1 MASRRGASAAWR
13 RSGIFRADLTDLHD
27 AEIEF
32 LQFNERGKLLVQRI
46 LSINAG
52 ALKGSGTG
60 PDWWA
65 H

>member
-1 MASRRGASAAWR
+1 METFGDFSSD
-13 RSGIFRADLTDLHD
+13 FTDLHD

-46 LSINAG
+46 LFINAG

>member
-1 MASRRGASAAWR
+1 METFGYFS
-13 RSGIFRADLTDLHD
+13 ADLIDLHD
-27 AEIEF
+27 SEIEF
-32 LQFNERGKLLVQRI
+32 LQFNKRGKLLVQRI

-52 ALKGSGTG
+52 ALKRSDTG

>member
-1 MASRRGASAAWR
+1 METFGNFSADF
-13 RSGIFRADLTDLHD
+13 IDLHD
-27 AEIEF
+27 SEIKL
-32 LQFNERGKLLVQRI
+32 LQFNERGKLVVQRI

-52 ALKGSGTG
+52 ALKVSNTR

>member
-1 MASRRGASAAWR
+1 METFGDFSADFA
-13 RSGIFRADLTDLHD
+13 DLHD
-27 AEIEF
+27 PEIKL

-52 ALKGSGTG
+52 ALKKSGTG

>member
-1 MASRRGASAAWR
+1 MET
-13 RSGIFRADLTDLHD
+13 FRDFSADLTDLHD
-27 AEIEF
+27 SEIKL
-32 LQFNERGKLLVQRI
+32 LQFNERGELLVQRI

-52 ALKGSGTG
+52 ALTGSDIG